1 MIILELI
8 KIALQSVWRNKGR
21 SFLTMLGIIIGIFSV
36 VIFIAIG
43 QGAKNEIVGQIK
55 NLGSNLLIVVPG
67 KIEAG
72 KQVNPSNFVGGNIL
86 TEKDVATIK
95 IQGHVE
101 AVTPMMIVSSSIKN
115 GDKTSALAMT
125 VGVSN
130 EFVKVVNLKI
140 AQGDV
145 FQQNSGNF
153 AVLGQTVAEDLF
165 GGADA
170 VGKKFELNSQEF
182 TIAGVFAKQDVSA
195 LSGDSYNTM
204 VAIPFET
211 AKEIVG
217 STQINRILVKIDASE
232 NINSVQSALKEKIK
246 INHVGNEDFSV
257 LNQSDLLSF
266 LDTILNLLTAFIT
279 SIAAISLIVGGI
291 GIMNIMLVTVTERT
305 REIGLRKSVGA
316 TNFQILL
323 QFLIEAVILSLMGG
337 LLALALAFT
346 TTLLIAKFSPIT
358 PAITWWAVGLALG
371 VCLGVGVVFGLTPA
385 VRASRKNPI
394 EALRYE

>member
-55 NLGSNLLIVVPG
+55 DLGSNLLIVIPG

-72 KQVNPSNFVGGNIL
+72 KQVNASNFMGGNIL

-95 IQGHVE
+95 TQEHVE
-101 AVTPMMIVSSSIKN
+101 AVTPMMIVPSSLKN
-115 GDKTSALAMT
+115 NDKTSTAAMT
-125 VGVSN
+125 VGVN
-130 EFVKVVNLKI
+130 REILNVVNIKLTS
-140 AQGDV
+140 GDA
-145 FQQNSGNF
+145 FQTNKENS
-153 AVLGQTVAEDLF
+153 AVIGQTVAEDLF
-165 GGADA
+165 GSIDV
-170 VGKKFELNSQEF
+170 VGKTFSLNSREF
-182 TIAGVFAKQDVSA
+182 TVAGVFEKQDVSA
-195 LSGDSYNTM
+195 LSNDSYNTM
-204 VAIPFET
+204 VSIPFET
-211 AKEIVG
+211 AKELVG
-217 STQINRILVKIDASE
+217 STQINRIMIKVDEQQYIDSVKKD
-232 NINSVQSALKEKIK
+232 LTTKIQA
-246 INHVGNEDFSV
+246 NHAGNEDFSV
-257 LNQSDLLSF
+257 MTQSDMLSF
-266 LDTILNLLTAFIT
+266 LDTILNMMTAFIT

-305 REIGLRKSVGA
+305 REIGLRKAVGA

-337 LLALALAFT
+337 LLALALAYG

-358 PAITWWAVGLALG
+358 PAITWWAVGLALS